1 MNLSQLRCLHLC
13 SPMLPVGGFSF
24 SQGLEYAI
32 ETRWLVS
39 VQDIG
44 QWLDVVMA
52 ESMAYLDLPV
62 VLRLKRAYADG
73 NVNEFQYW
81 SDFLL
86 ASRESAELL
95 QAERVMGSAMNR
107 LLHTLSINMGV
118 YQNIDPSFIGGFAV
132 AAQFWAL
139 NDEDALGAYLW
150 IWLENQITAAT
161 KLLPL
166 GQSDAQRLLLQKT
179 EFIPPI
185 VTLALN
191 LRDEDVGASLPS
203 LAMASAWHETQ
214 YSRLFRS

>member
-107 LLHTLSINMGV
+107 LLHTLGINMGV

-132 AAQFWAL
+132 ATQFWAL
-139 NDEDALGAYLW
+139 SDEDALGAHLW

-185 VTLALN
+185 VSLALN

>member
-107 LLHTLSINMGV
+107 LLHTLGINMGV

-132 AAQFWAL
+132 ATQFWAL
-139 NDEDALGAYLW
+139 SDEDALGAYLW
-150 IWLENQITAAT
+150 TWLENQITAAT

-179 EFIPPI
+179 ELIPPT
-185 VTLALN
+185 VTMALN
-191 LRDEDVGASLPS
+191 LRDEYVGASLPS